1 MVNNVISL
9 VAAVFFVLSKYVGSF
24 NLLIIGRGFI
34 GLFAGLATGIV
45 PMYISEISP
54 KEWRGAIG
62 VLNQLLIT
70 IGILIAQ
77 VFGLRVILGSED
89 MWPLLFGFTFLPSLV
104 QSLSFFFMPRSP
116 RYLLIDLHQ
125 EDAARNQLVKL
136 RGYDDVSADMDEMR
150 AEAEASRKTQALSIF
165 QLIGER
171 SCRWQLITV
180 IAMMV
185 AQQLSG
191 INAVFFYANKIFELA
206 GIPPGNPQDLA
217 AIAVGAVNVIMTI
230 VSVVLI
236 ERAGRKRLL
245 VWGFGAMIFWCLALT
260 VVLNLLL
267 SFAKDKYLPYISIG
281 CVIGYIV
288 GFAVGP
294 GPVPWLITAEFFT
307 QEARPAATMI
317 ACVFNWVCNFIIGI
331 SFPAIAKGLGAY
343 SFLLFMAVCVTIT
356 VYLYFVMPE
365 TRNKTFGE
373 ISAMFAKRN
382 GVTVN
387 SGDEQS
393 VPLKQMNSR
402 QDEV

>member
-1 MVNNVISL
+1 M
-9 VAAVFFVLSKYVGSF
+9 
-24 NLLIIGRGFI
+24 
-34 GLFAGLATGIV
+34 
-45 PMYISEISP
+45 
-54 KEWRGAIG
+54 
-62 VLNQLLIT
+62 
-70 IGILIAQ
+70 
-77 VFGLRVILGSED
+77 
-89 MWPLLFGFTFLPSLV
+89 
-104 QSLSFFFMPRSP
+104 
-116 RYLLIDLHQ
+116 
-125 EDAARNQLVKL
+125 
-136 RGYDDVSADMDEMR
+136 
-150 AEAEASRKTQALSIF
+150 
-165 QLIGER
+165 
-171 SCRWQLITV
+171 
-180 IAMMV
+180 
-185 AQQLSG
+185 
-191 INAVFFYANKIFELA
+191 
-206 GIPPGNPQDLA
+206 
-217 AIAVGAVNVIMTI
+217 
-230 VSVVLI
+230 VLI